1 MTAVR
6 NIIMIGSS
14 TGGLKVL
21 EQLMPRLSILKASVV
36 LIQHI
41 TPHID
46 AAFASSLQRVSSMPI
61 ILAKE
66 GDRLQEGVVHLAPGA
81 VHLYLTQQ
89 QTIHLASGEKV
100 NSVCPSID
108 VAMMSVKPMPGVRL
122 CSVILTGMGCDG
134 TAGLVHLKSLGA
146 VTIAQDQKSSVIYGM
161 PKAAAETG
169 KVDHILSTERIG
181 DKLKELFG

>member
-1 MTAVR
+1 M
-6 NIIMIGSS
+6 
-14 TGGLKVL
+14 L
-21 EQLMPRLSILKASVV
+21 EILLPHLPVLKASIV
-36 LIQHI
+36 LVQHI
-41 TPHID
+41 TPYID
-46 AAFASSLQRVSSMPI
+46 AAFATSLQRVSVMPI
-61 ILAKE
+61 LLAKE
-66 GDRLQEGVVHLAPGA
+66 GDLLQDGTIHLAPGG

-89 QTIHLASGEKV
+89 QTIHLAAGEKV

-108 VAMMSVKPMPGVRL
+108 VAMKSVKPMPGVRF

-134 TAGLVHLKSLGA
+134 AAGLVHLKSLGA

-169 KVDHILSTERIG
+169 KVDHILSTERVA

>member
-1 MTAVR
+1 MPVR

-14 TGGLKVL
+14 TGGLKIL
-21 EQLMPRLSILKASVV
+21 ELLLPRLPVLNASVV

-41 TPHID
+41 TPQID
-46 AAFASSLQRVSSMPI
+46 AAFAMSLQRVSTMPVV
-61 ILAKE
+61 LAKE
-66 GDRLQEGVVHLAPGA
+66 GDRLKEGTIHLAPGG

-89 QTIHLASGEKV
+89 QAIHLAAGEKV

-108 VAMMSVKPMPGVRL
+108 VAMKSVKSMPGVRL

-134 TAGLVHLKSLGA
+134 AAGLVHLKTLGA
-146 VTIAQDQKSSVIYGM
+146 VTIAQDQKTSVIYGM

-169 KVDHILSTERIG
+169 KVDYILSTERIA
-181 DKLKELFG
+181 DKLKELFF

>member
-1 MTAVR
+1 MPVR
-6 NIIMIGSS
+6 NIILIGSS

-21 EQLMPRLSILKASVV
+21 EILFPRLPVLKAAVV

-41 TPHID
+41 TPQID
-46 AAFASSLQRVSSMPI
+46 AAFASSLSRVSAMPI
-61 ILAKE
+61 SVAKE
-66 GDRLQEGVVHLAPGA
+66 GSALKNGEVLIAPGG
-81 VHLYLTQQ
+81 VHLYLTRQ
-89 QTIHLASGEKV
+89 QTIHLATGEKV

-108 VAMMSVKPMPGVRL
+108 VAMKSVTQMPGTRL

-134 TAGLVHLKSLGA
+134 VAGLVHLKSLGA
-146 VTIAQDQKSSVIYGM
+146 VTIAQDQKTSVIYGM

-169 KVDHILSTERIG
+169 KTDYILPTDKIA